1 MQANAGERKPRRA
14 LSMLVSVSVDR
25 VTLDTATNRFVV
37 VLKDDEKNRWLP
49 IVVGSTEAQAIAL
62 QLEKVEPPRP
72 LTHDLMKN
80 LLESID
86 VKISRVV
93 VSALRE
99 NTYYAQIGLQLNG
112 KKREIDARPSDAIA
126 LALRMKA
133 PIFVEEEVM
142 KKAAVSDRQEAKER
156 EMPDDERLKK
166 LNDELKSAVD
176 DERYE
181 DAARLRD
188 EIRTLEQKKKSKK
201 KDSV

>member
-1 MQANAGERKPRRA
+1 MKEPGQDKQRRSG
-14 LSMLVSVSVDR
+14 SMLISVSVDR

-86 VKISRVV
+86 VRISRVI
-93 VSALRE
+93 VSDLRE

-133 PIFVEEEVM
+133 PIFVEEDVM

-156 EMPDDERLKK
+156 EIPAGERLVK
-166 LNDELKSAVD
+166 LNDELKSAVE

-181 DAARLRD
+181 DAARIRD
-188 EIRTLEQKKKSKK
+188 EIRSLEQQQKGKKG
-201 KDSV
+201 

>member
-1 MQANAGERKPRRA
+1 
-14 LSMLVSVSVDR
+14 MLISVSVDR

-49 IVVGSTEAQAIAL
+49 IVVGATEAQAIAL

-86 VKISRVV
+86 VQISRVI
-93 VSALRE
+93 VSDLRE

-133 PIFVEEEVM
+133 PIFVEDTVM

-156 EMPDDERLKK
+156 EMPVEERLTK
-166 LNDELKSAVD
+166 LNNELKIAVE

-181 DAARLRD
+181 DAARIRD
-188 EIRTLEQKKKSKK
+188 EIRNLELKRKEEK
-201 KDSV
+201 

>member
-1 MQANAGERKPRRA
+1 
-14 LSMLVSVSVDR
+14 MLISVSVDR

-86 VKISRVV
+86 VRISRVI
-93 VSALRE
+93 VSDLRE

-142 KKAAVSDRQEAKER
+142 KKAAVSDRQEVKEK
-156 EMPDDERLKK
+156 EIPAAERLLK
-166 LNDELKSAVD
+166 LNEDLKSAVD

-181 DAARLRD
+181 DAARIRD
-188 EIRTLEQKKKSKK
+188 EIRSLEQTPKKKK
-201 KDSV
+201 